1 MSSQIANN
9 ENSAC
14 VNVRNNELN
23 ATIHPVL
30 DEEDYDVIKKLAVWA
45 FCAYNISILIVEIN
59 NTPSV
64 SISHFAKK
72 LVQYNPS
79 YMQLQVI
86 CIAAVL
92 CAIALFAAL
101 HVVFRIEENYAKILS
116 NKNREIQMLT
126 DQLNAC
132 SSRIIYSN
140 KAIMNNATS
149 SKPATT
155 IWKKMD

>member
-1 MSSQIANN
+1 MSIQTLNN
-9 ENSAC
+9 DSSIC

-30 DEEDYDVIKKLAVWA
+30 AEEDYYVIQKLAVWA

-59 NTPSV
+59 NTSSM

-72 LVQYNPS
+72 LIAYNPS

-86 CIAAVL
+86 CIAAIL
-92 CAIALFAAL
+92 CAITLFAAL
-101 HVVFRIEENYAKILS
+101 HVVFRIEENYANVISKK
-116 NKNREIQMLT
+116 NKEIQMLT

-132 SSRIIYSN
+132 SRCLIYAN
-140 KAIMNNATS
+140 KATPS
-149 SKPATT
+149 TKPATT